1 MQTKRTLQ
9 EKFVTLYDTAK
20 KCLLILDYLYRKI
33 EEGSLAAEDGARV
46 EQDLNIVIDLYIS
59 VLSFVDYLH
68 RFHEIVA
75 AMPLLRK
82 DAPEL
87 KRLFQIFAPVDDV
100 RNYLQ
105 HMRGDL
111 MANEPLKFPI
121 LGGIAWIRGTKNYML
136 LSDQP
141 IRTCEAPGIAFDR
154 LENRYVCRYQ
164 LCIGGHELQLDT
176 VYEEAKRFWKWL
188 DAVSVIQPMQIK
200 EFTWGKP
207 WIVHSELVMKSSHLP
222 ETLAAQVGNTI
233 GGSHKSSV

>member
-1 MQTKRTLQ
+1 METKRTPQ

-20 KCLLILDYLYRKI
+20 KCLLILDHLYRKI
-33 EEGSLAAEDGARV
+33 EEGSAVAEDGTRV
-46 EQDLNIVIDLYIS
+46 EQDSGIVIELYIS

-68 RFHEIVA
+68 RFHEIVS

-87 KRLFQIFAPVDDV
+87 KRLSQFFVRVEEI

-111 MANEPLKFPI
+111 MANGPLKFPI
-121 LGGIAWIRGTKNYML
+121 LGGISWIRGTKNYML
-136 LSDQP
+136 LSNQP
-141 IRTCEAPGIAFDR
+141 IQTYDAPGIAFDR
-154 LENRYVCRYQ
+154 LEKRYVCRYQ

-176 VYEEAKRFWKWL
+176 AFEEAKKFWKWL
-188 DAVSVIQPMQIK
+188 EGISVIQPLQIK

-207 WIVHSELVMKSSHLP
+207 LIVHSEFVTRPNLQLEP
-222 ETLAAQVGNTI
+222 TAAQAEDTI
-233 GGSHKSSV
+233 GGSRESSE